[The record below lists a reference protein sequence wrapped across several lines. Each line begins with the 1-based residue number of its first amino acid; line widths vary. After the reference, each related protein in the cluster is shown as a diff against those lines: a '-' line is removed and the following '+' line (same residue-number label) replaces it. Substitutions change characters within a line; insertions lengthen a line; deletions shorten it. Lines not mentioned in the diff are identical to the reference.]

1 MWICVYVYTHI
12 WAFQVTLVTKRIAR
26 QAILGIPQTRILE
39 WVAMPSS
46 RGSCWP
52 RDGIGVFYLS
62 CIGETHKVKIKLLSH
77 VQLFVTP
84 WTVAYQA
91 SPSMGF
97 SRQEYL
103 SGMPFPSPGRSPYI
117 YIYIYIYIYTR
128 MCVCIYF
135 ILGVSK
141 ITADSDCSCETKD
154 ACSLEEKL
162 WPT

>member
-1 MWICVYVYTHI
+1 MWICVHVYTHI

-26 QAILGIPQTRILE
+26 RAILGIPQTRILE

-52 RDGIGVFYLS
+52 RDGIGVFHLS

-103 SGMPFPSPGRSPYI
+103 NTWVGCHFLLQGEAHI
-117 YIYIYIYIYTR
+117 YIYGLPSPATYVCVYIF
-128 MCVCIYF
+128 YF
-135 ILGVSK
+135 GGLQNH
-141 ITADSDCSCETKD
+141 CR
-154 ACSLEEKL
+154 
-162 WPT
+162 